1 MKDFMFRIL
10 AWIVTLPVFVVAV
23 AFAFFHPQ
31 PVEVLL
37 SPLHGAITVPLYL
50 PVLGG
55 IVFGFVFGALM
66 TWAAN
71 GRLRAKARE
80 QKRKIAALE
89 KQLASNNQTTYKYH
103 NIVTNPRLLLERKP

>member
-1 MKDFMFRIL
+1 MKDFMFRAL
-10 AWIVTLPVFVVAV
+10 AWIITLPVFIVAV
-23 AFAFFHPQ
+23 LFAFFHPQ
-31 PVEVLL
+31 PVDILL
-37 SPLHGAITVPLYL
+37 SPFHAAVPMPLYL

-55 IVFGFVFGALM
+55 IIFGFVFGALM

-89 KQLASNNQTTYKYH
+89 KQLSVSNENTYKYH
-103 NIVTNPRLLLERKP
+103 NIVSNPRLLLERKP